1 MKRIFIQIVK
11 WLLFFL
17 ATAAVVVVILNFRY
31 FVMQFKFLVSGQPP
45 KIEAPKVQT
54 STATTTPQ
62 TVKANYLWIPSL
74 GIEAPLVYVSE
85 ANEKAFQAALATG
98 VVHFPETAKPGE
110 FGNVYIFGHSSDYA
124 WSKGAYKTVFALLTK
139 IQPGAEILVSDQEGN
154 LFTYI
159 VKEAFVA
166 GPKDVKYLSQAGY
179 NKKLLT
185 LQTSYPLGTALKR
198 YLVRAEI
205 LPQK

>member
-1 MKRIFIQIVK
+1 MKRILKQIIK
-11 WLLFFL
+11 WFVFFL
-17 ATAAVVVVILNFRY
+17 ATFTALILILNARY
-31 FVMQFKFLVSGQPP
+31 FLMQFKFLVSGQPP

-54 STATTTPQ
+54 STATTTQQ
-62 TVKANYLWIPSL
+62 TVRANYLWVPSL
-74 GIEAPLVYVSE
+74 GIEAPVVYTTE

-139 IQPGAEILVSDQEGN
+139 IQPGAEILLSDQEGN
-154 LFTYI
+154 LFTYK

-166 GPKDVKYLSQAGY
+166 GPKDVKYLSQEGY

-198 YLVRAEI
+198 YIVRAEI
-205 LPQK
+205 VNN